1 LAHKS
6 SATVA
11 DLSGGQKRKLQLA
24 ISLMGNAQFV
34 LLDEPTSGMDPTAR
48 RETWEVI
55 KKAKKDR
62 LIILTTHY
70 MDEAEYLADRV
81 AIMSGGQ
88 LKCCGSSLFL
98 KNKYGTGFILQVEK
112 RDNSQDLKDLSKLI
126 NELTIDNPEQIKV
139 KTDEAGNTV
148 FELPKALSPKF
159 SELFSVLDADLAS
172 FNIK

>member
-1 LAHKS
+1 VLLQKLTAYDNLDFFAKFKGIEDDKIPGLIKEKLDLFNLSHKS
-6 SATVA
+6 GTAVS

-48 RETWEVI
+48 RETWEII
-55 KKAKKDR
+55 KKSKKGR

-81 AIMSGGQ
+81 AIMSSGQ

-98 KNKYGTGFILQVEK
+98 KNKYGTGFILTIEK
-112 RDNSQDLKDLSKLI
+112 HDNFQDLSDFDKLLRELCEDNS
-126 NELTIDNPEQIKV
+126 
-139 KTDEAGNTV
+139 
-148 FELPKALSPKF
+148 
-159 SELFSVLDADLAS
+159 
-172 FNIK
+172 